1 METIGQARLLAS
13 NKVIDRVKEDLIK
26 TWPRSA
32 LLGCAAD
39 GFDEGVAYERQKAI
53 EVYRNLCPSYKIKV
67 RYECGNHSHRQERK
81 TTKCDM
87 NCDYMKKFM
96 EKI

>member
-39 GFDEGVAYERQKAI
+39 GFNEGVTYERRKAI
-53 EVYRNLCPSYKIKV
+53 EAYKKSCDFNAPGCCGCKNSK
-67 RYECGNHSHRQERK
+67 RECDCEQLKDFIAELDN
-81 TTKCDM
+81 
-87 NCDYMKKFM
+87 N
-96 EKI
+96 

>member
-13 NKVIDRVKEDLIK
+13 NKVVDRVKEDLIK

-39 GFDEGVAYERQKAI
+39 GFNEGVTYELSLI
-53 EVYRNLCPSYKIKV
+53 HI
-67 RYECGNHSHRQERK
+67 
-81 TTKCDM
+81 
-87 NCDYMKKFM
+87 
-96 EKI
+96 

>member
-13 NKVIDRVKEDLIK
+13 NKVVDRVKEDLIK

-39 GFDEGVAYERQKAI
+39 GFNEGVTYERQKAL
-53 EVYRNLCPSYKIKV
+53 RRTGKV
-67 RYECGNHSHRQERK
+67 VQTSLK
-81 TTKCDM
+81 TMIGCVIIHLTVLR
-87 NCDYMKKFM
+87 
-96 EKI
+96 IAST

>member
-13 NKVIDRVKEDLIK
+13 NKVVDRVKEDLIK

-39 GFDEGVAYERQKAI
+39 GFNEGVRYERQKAI
-53 EVYRNLCPSYKIKV
+53 EAYRSLCPLYKISS
-67 RYECGNHSHRQERK
+67 RYECGNASHRREWNTK
-81 TTKCDM
+81 KCDM
-87 NCDYMKKFM
+87 NCQYMKNLM

>member
-13 NKVIDRVKEDLIK
+13 NKVVDRVKEDLIK

-39 GFDEGVAYERQKAI
+39 GFNEGVTYERQKAI
-53 EVYRNLCPSYKIKV
+53 EAHWKSCPNLSKDNDRMC
-67 RYECGNHSHRQERK
+67 NHSFDCTQ
-81 TTKCDM
+81 
-87 NCDYMKKFM
+87 NCEYMRSFIRLL
-96 EKI
+96 EE

>member
-13 NKVIDRVKEDLIK
+13 NKVVDRVKEDLIK
-26 TWPRSA
+26 NWPRSA

-39 GFDEGVAYERQKAI
+39 GFDEGVTYERQKAI
-53 EVYRNLCPSYKIKV
+53 EAYRNLCPSYKIKA
-67 RYECGNHSHRQERK
+67 RYECGNHSHRQEWK

-87 NCDYMKKFM
+87 NCQYMKNLM

>member
-39 GFDEGVAYERQKAI
+39 GFDEGVAYERRKAI
-53 EVYRNLCPSYKIKV
+53 EVYRNFCPSYKIKV
-67 RYECGNHSHRQERK
+67 RYECGNHFHRQEWK

-87 NCDYMKKFM
+87 NCEYMKKFM